1 MAGACRRSH
10 ASLAPLAPS
19 HAAALVALLAVLAA
33 QATSVLHAA
42 LAEHDTCPEHG
53 ELLEAAAP
61 RTPNSIPDREQA
73 GIAAVEGSAPHHHEP
88 CLVSLSAQPRALC
101 GGAEV
106 LRVASER
113 PLSAAKP
120 SAAGP
125 VEPPVAILRVA
136 PKSSPPQA

>member
-1 MAGACRRSH
+1 MAAVRNRPHALLPFASSRAAGVAALLALLAAQAMAVLH
-10 ASLAPLAPS
+10 ASLAD
-19 HAAALVALLAVLAA
+19 
-33 QATSVLHAA
+33 
-42 LAEHDTCPEHG
+42 HDTCPEHG

-61 RTPNSIPDREQA
+61 RTPNTIPDREQA

-120 SAAGP
+120 SAAEP
-125 VEPPVAILRVA
+125 LEPPVAILRVA
-136 PKSSPPQA
+136 PKSSPTQA